1 MVRKIVPFF
10 LKPVT
15 CLKIDIRVDMFD
27 RTIIIAFKETI
38 QTKKVKVSSRLY
50 RRVGRVWDQKKGKKT
65 SINN

>member
-1 MVRKIVPFF
+1 MPFF